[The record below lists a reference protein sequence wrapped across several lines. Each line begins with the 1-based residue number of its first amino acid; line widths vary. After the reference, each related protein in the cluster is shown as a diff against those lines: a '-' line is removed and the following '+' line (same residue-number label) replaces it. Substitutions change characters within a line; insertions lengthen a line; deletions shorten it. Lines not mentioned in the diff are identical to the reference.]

1 MEMIVPALGG
11 RKLFRVNDQMII
23 SPTWLLLSICGLL
36 MATKCRIFLWEEDR
50 NQRFLS
56 RSCTLT
62 TFACLTWLTL
72 LGRWLVLSSHA
83 VVYCPLISFWH
94 NKCPAIPSETT
105 VQSGYEMLSDL
116 IGWMEMNGYRTD
128 LSFFDTVVDGVQQI
142 SSILVTLGKF
152 SQFFPDQFPFVIAHH
167 PFKCWIHVLWNNHKT
182 VRVK

>member
-105 VQSGYEMLSDL
+105 GQSGYEMLSDL
-116 IGWMEMNGYRTD
+116 TD
-128 LSFFDTVVDGVQQI
+128 RLDGDE
-142 SSILVTLGKF
+142 LGTGLT
-152 SQFFPDQFPFVIAHH
+152 FPFLIQLLMVSSRSALFLSLLGSSVSSFPINS
-167 PFKCWIHVLWNNHKT
+167 PLW
-182 VRVK
+182 

>member
-56 RSCTLT
+56 RSYTLT

-105 VQSGYEMLSDL
+105 GQSGYEMLSDL
-116 IGWMEMNGYRTD
+116 TDRLDGDEWVQDWPFLFWYSCWWCPADQLCSCHSWEVQSVLSRSIPLCDSPSSVQMLDSRT
-128 LSFFDTVVDGVQQI
+128 
-142 SSILVTLGKF
+142 
-152 SQFFPDQFPFVIAHH
+152 
-167 PFKCWIHVLWNNHKT
+167 
-182 VRVK
+182 VK